1 MTSEPGTDDSTAVSM
16 RSLTVSCFIEVDS
29 PKMRLYQGIPT
40 LPSSSWTMIVVGV
53 SSAGSGVLLV
63 LSSPA
68 SSVASEGAGAPDCA
82 SFDEAWVASGAGV
95 SLFGVTVDCTWFSS
109 SAAKAAGMLTV
120 VAARAPVTTSASTV
134 IDRWDI
140 SGSLG

>member
-1 MTSEPGTDDSTAVSM
+1 
-16 RSLTVSCFIEVDS
+16 
-29 PKMRLYQGIPT
+29 
-40 LPSSSWTMIVVGV
+40 MIVVGV
-53 SSAGSGVLLV
+53 SSAGSGVALAF
-63 LSSPA
+63 SSLA
-68 SSVASEGAGAPDCA
+68 SSVVSEGVGAPDCA

-120 VAARAPVTTSASTV
+120 VAARAPVTTSASAV
-134 IDRWDI
+134 LDRWDI

>member
-16 RSLTVSCFIEVDS
+16 RSLTVSCFVEVDS

-53 SSAGSGVLLV
+53 SSAGSGVALAF
-63 LSSPA
+63 SSPA
-68 SSVASEGAGAPDCA
+68 SSVVSEGARAPDCA
-82 SFDEAWVASGAGV
+82 PFDEAWVSSGVGV
-95 SLFGVTVDCTWFSS
+95 PLFGVTADCAWFSS
-109 SAAKAAGMLTV
+109 SAAKAVGMLTV
-120 VAARAPVTTSASTV
+120 VATRAPVTTSASAV

>member
-16 RSLTVSCFIEVDS
+16 RSLTVSCFVEVDS

-53 SSAGSGVLLV
+53 SSVGSGVMLALP
-63 LSSPA
+63 SPA
-68 SSVASEGAGAPDCA
+68 SSVVSEGTGAPDCA
-82 SFDEAWVASGAGV
+82 SFDEAWMASGAGV

-120 VAARAPVTTSASTV
+120 VAARAPVMTSASAV